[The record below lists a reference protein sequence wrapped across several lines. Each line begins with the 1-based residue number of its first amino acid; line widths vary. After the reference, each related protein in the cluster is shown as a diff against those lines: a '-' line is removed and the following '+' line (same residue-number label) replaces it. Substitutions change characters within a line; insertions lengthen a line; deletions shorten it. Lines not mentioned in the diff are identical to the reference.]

1 MAVQSTEQPHWV
13 GRGAEALGTPPT
25 LVRQFQILDQAGG
38 GVLIYTIAA
47 LVALLAALSLLILC
61 QCACWLAERP
71 GRSGGAA
78 AHDSFVQSERGQFV
92 AGRTGKKAKVT

>member
-1 MAVQSTEQPHWV
+1 MAEESM
-13 GRGAEALGTPPT
+13 AEALGMPPT

-38 GVLIYTIAA
+38 GALIYVIAGLA
-47 LVALLAALSLLILC
+47 ALLAALSLLILC

-71 GRSGGAA
+71 GRSGRAG
-78 AHDSFVQSERGQFV
+78 QSV

>member
-61 QCACWLAERP
+61 QCACWLAEGCHVTRP
-71 GRSGGAA
+71 GRSG
-78 AHDSFVQSERGQFV
+78 RGQSV